1 MYSAILSSI
10 SALIG
15 VVGTV
20 YSVLS
25 ILGLTIQDVFKSITL
40 AGMDSR
46 DEELLLQREQ
56 AKTGIPLVALGWLWQ
71 TVFMLIKVSSC
82 KIFLIALSVLIISVI
97 VEVLITRHINKRFR
111 QKYEAE
117 KQSKSENTHMDDHS
131 WGCF

>member
-1 MYSAILSSI
+1 MYSTILSSI

-40 AGMDSR
+40 AGMNSR
-46 DEELLLQREQ
+46 DEELLVQREQ
-56 AKTGIPLVALGWLWQ
+56 AKTGIPLVILGWVGQ
-71 TVFMLIKVSSC
+71 TVFALIKVSSC
-82 KIFLIALSVLIISVI
+82 KIFLIALCVLMLSVI
-97 VEVLITRHINKRFR
+97 VEVLITRRINKRFR
-111 QKYEAE
+111 QKYETK
-117 KQSKSENTHMDDHS
+117 KQNKSEDTHMDDHS

>member
-1 MYSAILSSI
+1 MYSTILSSL

-25 ILGLTIQDVFKSITL
+25 ILGLTIQDVFNSITL

-46 DEELLLQREQ
+46 DEELLVQREQ
-56 AKTGIPLVALGWLWQ
+56 AKTGIPLVILGWVGQ
-71 TVFMLIKVSSC
+71 TVFALIKIISC
-82 KIFLIALSVLIISVI
+82 KMFLIALGVLIASVI
-97 VEVLITRHINKRFR
+97 VEVLITKHMNKRFR
-111 QKYEAE
+111 QKYEAK
-117 KQSKSENTHMDDHS
+117 KQNNTEDTHMDDHS